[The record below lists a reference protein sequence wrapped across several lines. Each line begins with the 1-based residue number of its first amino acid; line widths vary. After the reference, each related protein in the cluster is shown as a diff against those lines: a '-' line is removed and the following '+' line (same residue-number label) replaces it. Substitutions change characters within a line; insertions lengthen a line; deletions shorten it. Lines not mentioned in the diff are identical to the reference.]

1 VTHIA
6 AQAVALAINSAFG
19 GVGLDLH
26 VHPIACAGPVCT
38 ARASVA
44 TSTYVLDTGA
54 EETIIGRCTLS
65 AYIKGPRAGEVALE
79 LESCR
84 PIEKSSIV
92 VISARRGG
100 L

>member
-1 VTHIA
+1 MIPST
-6 AQAVALAINSAFG
+6 AQAVALAINLAFG
-19 GVGLDLH
+19 GAGLDLH
-26 VHPIACAGPVCT
+26 VRPIACAGPVCT

-54 EETIIGRCTLS
+54 EGSIIGRCTLS
-65 AYIKGPRAGEVALE
+65 AYVKGPRAGEVALE

-84 PIEKSSIV
+84 PVGKGSIV
-92 VISARRGG
+92 AVPARRRG